1 MNYRLISNIIA
12 KTLLVEVLFM
22 VPALFIALAQGEMNA
37 VFGFF
42 VTMALA
48 LVLSGLTLL
57 IFRPKRNDL
66 YARDGL
72 FAVGLTW
79 IVLSLVGALPFLLSG
94 CIPSYIDCVFETVSG
109 FTTTGSTILTDV
121 EIMPRG
127 ILYWRSFTH
136 WLGGMGVL
144 VFVMTLSSLT
154 PKDSGKSMHLLR
166 AESPGVI
173 ITKLVP
179 RMRSSAAILYAIY
192 FGLTVLEFILL
203 AFGRMPVFDNIC
215 LTFGTAGTGG
225 FGVLND
231 SVASYSPYCQWVI
244 TIFMILFG
252 VNFNVYFLLLMG
264 RFRKALGSE
273 EVRVY
278 LLIIATAI
286 AVIVFNIRSVI
297 PDFWENLR
305 HSSFTVAS
313 IISTTGFGTVDFNLW
328 PQLSK
333 SILLTLMIIGACAG
347 STGGGVKVVRILV
360 IFKAAKRAVIKMI
373 RPKTVRLINVEG
385 EALEEDTVQAVTS
398 YMIIYFMLIALFVL
412 LVSINNLDF
421 ETSFSA
427 VLACLNNIGP
437 GMAAVGPT
445 ANFAALSNLSKIVL
459 TIAMLIGR
467 LEIYPILLFFIPS
480 TWKK

>member
-22 VPALFIALAQGEMNA
+22 IPALFIALGMGEMNA
-37 VFGFF
+37 VFGFMA
-42 VTMALA
+42 TMVLA
-48 LVLSGLTLL
+48 LLLSGLTLL
-57 IFRPKRNDL
+57 VVRPKRNDL

-72 FAVGLTW
+72 FAVGFTW
-79 IVLSLVGALPFLLSG
+79 IALSLIGALPFLLSG
-94 CIPSYIDCVFETVSG
+94 CIPNYIDCVFETISG

-121 EIMPRG
+121 ESLPRG

-154 PKDSGKSMHLLR
+154 AKDSGKSMHLLR

-203 AFGRMPVFDNIC
+203 ALGRMPLFDNVC
-215 LTFGTAGTGG
+215 LTLGTAGTGG

-278 LLIIATAI
+278 LLIIASAI
-286 AVIVFNIRSVI
+286 ALIVLNIRHI
-297 PDFWENLR
+297 LPDFWENLR
-305 HSSFTVAS
+305 HTSFTVAS
-313 IISTTGFGTVDFNLW
+313 IISTTGYGTVDFNLW

-333 SILLTLMIIGACAG
+333 SILLTLMVVGACAG
-347 STGGGVKVVRILV
+347 STGGGVKVVRIIV
-360 IFKAAKRAVIKMI
+360 IFKAAKRAIIKTI
-373 RPKTVRLINVEG
+373 RPNTVRLINVEG
-385 EALEEDTVQAVTS
+385 EALEEDTVQAVVS
-398 YMIIYFMLIALFVL
+398 YMMIYFILAALFVL

-427 VLACLNNIGP
+427 VFACLNNIGP

-445 ANFAALSNLSKIVL
+445 ANFALMSDFSKIIL
-459 TIAMLIGR
+459 SIAMLIGR
-467 LEIYPILLFFIPS
+467 LEIYPILLFFVPS
-480 TWKK
+480 TWQK

>member
-12 KTLLVEVLFM
+12 KTLLVEVLLM

-42 VTMALA
+42 VTMVLA

-109 FTTTGSTILTDV
+109 FTTTGSTILADV

-244 TIFMILFG
+244 TVFMILFG
-252 VNFNVYFLLLMG
+252 VNFNVYFLLIMG
-264 RFRKALGSE
+264 RFRKALCSE

-313 IISTTGFGTVDFNLW
+313 IISTTGYGTVDFNLW

-360 IFKAAKRAVIKMI
+360 IFKAAKRTVTKMI

-385 EALEEDTVQAVTS
+385 EALGEDTVQAVTG

-412 LVSINNLDF
+412 LISINNLDF